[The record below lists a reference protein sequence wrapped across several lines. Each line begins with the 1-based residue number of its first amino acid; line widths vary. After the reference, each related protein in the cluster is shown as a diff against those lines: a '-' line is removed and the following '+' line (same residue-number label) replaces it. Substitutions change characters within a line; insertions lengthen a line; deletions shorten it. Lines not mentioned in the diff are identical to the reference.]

1 MGRSRRTGAHRAH
14 SLARQMKAKRRR
26 PDLDEIHRELRPQG
40 PARRLRDPD
49 AEPDPDLPGGGLHRC
64 LACAPGAWRQEMN
77 WGLRDK
83 RTRRALSPHPYP
95 YRRYFIDSANLR
107 THFRSKDH
115 KKRLK
120 QLSVEPYSQEEAE
133 RAAGMGSYVP
143 PQRLPV
149 PTEVST
155 DVPEMDTSA

>member
-1 MGRSRRTGAHRAH
+1 
-14 SLARQMKAKRRR
+14 MKAKRRR
-26 PDLDEIHRELRPQG
+26 PDLDEIHRELRLQV
-40 PARRLRDPD
+40 PARPRPD
-49 AEPDPDLPGGGLHRC
+49 LGSEPDPDLPGGGLHRC
-64 LACAPGAWRQEMN
+64 LACA
-77 WGLRDK
+77 
-83 RTRRALSPHPYP
+83 
-95 YRRYFIDSANLR
+95 RYFIDSANLK

-143 PQRLPV
+143 PQRLAL

-155 DVPEMDTSA
+155 DVPEMDTST

>member
-1 MGRSRRTGAHRAH
+1 MKDVLASPAGTVPSRAH
-14 SLARQMKAKRRR
+14 SLARQMKAKKRR
-26 PDLDEIHRELRPQG
+26 PDLDEIHRELRPQAL
-40 PARRLRDPD
+40 PRPKPERC

-64 LACAPGAWRQEMN
+64 LACA
-77 WGLRDK
+77 
-83 RTRRALSPHPYP
+83 
-95 YRRYFIDSANLR
+95 RYFIDSANLK

-133 RAAGMGSYVP
+133 RAAGMGSYVQ
-143 PQRLPV
+143 PQRLGV

-155 DVPEMDTSA
+155 EIPEMDTST